1 MLDIFIIHLLSEYCS
16 FFTVAVSLADCKFCS
31 FMANKAE
38 FAPVRSGLSAFQQ
51 KLHTNENV
59 LFPDITRSGS
69 SIGTRSGGVEF
80 P

>member
-1 MLDIFIIHLLSEYCS
+1 M
-16 FFTVAVSLADCKFCS
+16 V
-31 FMANKAE
+31 NKAE

-51 KLHTNENV
+51 KLHINENV
-59 LFPDITRSGS
+59 LFLGITRSGS